1 MKFNKVI
8 LENINLAIKDFNEKG
23 LPDGFGASAYFD
35 VEIEGELYPPK
46 PLSVWVYPS

>member
-23 LPDGFGASAYFD
+23 LPDGFGARHGGDSF
-35 VEIEGELYPPK
+35 VGVHL
-46 PLSVWVYPS
+46 VGHRV